1 MIEKTVL
8 EKKILPVLNYV
19 GLIGAVIM
27 AIAYIISV
35 FVLIH
40 GFKVEAL
47 LQTTVFACVN
57 AGTGFV
63 IMQFLKV
70 QGESFAKMLPENK
83 DLIDRYYKTKTKD
96 KKVHSM
102 RYFWV
107 TSVVKDVL
115 VKCLT
120 LGATTVG
127 LIYIVIQGS
136 NDYNM
141 LLLAIVN
148 LLMFICFGF
157 LSLVNAY
164 DFFNQKHVPYMVEQL
179 KKNEKAKETKEA
191 EQDSGELQPEADG
204 MESEDQT
211 GTEETEEVL

>member
-8 EKKILPVLNYV
+8 EKKVLPVLNYV
-19 GLIGAVIM
+19 GIIGAAIM
-27 AIAYIISV
+27 AVAYIICV
-35 FVLIH
+35 FTLIN
-40 GFKVEAL
+40 GFKAEAL

-83 DLIDRYYKTKTKD
+83 ELIDRYYKAKTKD
-96 KKVHSM
+96 KKIHSM
-102 RYFWV
+102 KFFWV
-107 TSVVKDVL
+107 TSVIKDVL
-115 VKCLT
+115 IKCLT

-141 LLLAIVN
+141 LWLAIVN
-148 LLMFICFGF
+148 LLMFVCFGF

-164 DFFNQKHVPYMVEQL
+164 DFFNQKHVPYMIEQL
-179 KKNEKAKETKEA
+179 KNEEEK
-191 EQDSGELQPEADG
+191 QDSGELQPEASRVEG
-204 MESEDQT
+204 KDQT
-211 GTEETEEVL
+211 EANESQEVLS